1 MRLSSTPLTRAL
13 VLLLPRLLLA
23 LAPGVSPSTPQ
34 PRLDVG
40 ATLGRGH
47 YGEVFVY
54 EESRVAKRASVLA
67 PRESLLL
74 LGGSRLLHSL
84 LRRRVAA
91 PTLADGARVL
101 AAGGVICAAEA
112 LTLRRGGALSTLL
125 SRGAAL
131 LAGLDRCALLE

>member
-1 MRLSSTPLTRAL
+1 MRLSSPPLTRAL

-54 EESRVAKRASVLA
+54 DESRVAKRASVLA
-67 PRESLLL
+67 PREEAAAAAAALSESSRPSSQELARAYLDAEATANQALHRHSLDTRHHGFVPYLGESETHDGERLLL
-74 LGGSRLLHSL
+74 L
-84 LRRRVAA
+84 V
-91 PTLADGARVL
+91 
-101 AAGGVICAAEA
+101 
-112 LTLRRGGALSTLL
+112 
-125 SRGAAL
+125 
-131 LAGLDRCALLE
+131 